1 MTVTHPNCKALDWL
15 ACVVVRDAAI
25 PLSNMFKLIF
35 CCSIWSGKENTEIFE
50 DLLLNCCVISSCYM
64 AKLFHQNLN
73 ISLALRWN
81 YTLFFRTCHLFLQ
94 VVVNSEMIEYYD
106 ISGCYILRPW
116 AMEIWELLKV
126 SFSIPAHQCFIFPLI
141 NFHSPKQ
148 TISVICYQFCN
159 CKYLSAKKISTLC
172 LF

>member
-1 MTVTHPNCKALDWL
+1 M
-15 ACVVVRDAAI
+15 
-25 PLSNMFKLIF
+25 
-35 CCSIWSGKENTEIFE
+35 
-50 DLLLNCCVISSCYM
+50 NCCVISSCYM

-73 ISLALRWN
+73 ISLALRCN

-126 SFSIPAHQCFIFPLI
+126 SFSIPTELIDCSSVFHFLAI
-141 NFHSPKQ
+141 NFPSPKQ

-159 CKYLSAKKISTLC
+159 CKYLMAKKISTPVSRDC
-172 LF
+172 L